1 MDMRKMT
8 NHDFD
13 QMVLF
18 FDQMAQTS
26 WLSAVHQQMVNDLV
40 QTKNLLRGKNLVQSD
55 HQVQLS
61 GLHVIDVGCATGRF
75 LHKLAD
81 QLERGVGIDLSPE
94 MIKEANSLATEH
106 KLADRLKFYE
116 GDAYHLPVER
126 ESFDAAIS
134 TCVLFLL
141 PEPGKGIAEISR
153 VLKADGCLLMLNPS
167 PKMSPES
174 ALAYAKEN
182 RIPEEEW
189 EYLLKWSNVSTRR
202 HRYSNQEVEQIL
214 TEYGFKEVRIT
225 EVLAG
230 LAHITMAYKQS

>member
-1 MDMRKMT
+1 
-8 NHDFD
+8 
-13 QMVLF
+13 MVFF

-26 WLSAVHQQMVNDLV
+26 WLSAVHQQMANELI
-40 QTKNLLRGKNLVQSD
+40 QGTNLVQLNNQVPQD
-55 HQVQLS
+55 HLVQANTQVQPK

-75 LHKLAD
+75 LHRLAEH
-81 QLERGVGIDLSPE
+81 LEWGIGIDLSPE
-94 MIKEANSLATEH
+94 MIKEANRLAIEH
-106 KLADRLKFYE
+106 KLGDRLKFCE

-141 PEPGKGIAEISR
+141 PEPEKGIAEISR
-153 VLKADGCLLMLNPS
+153 VLKAGGCLLMLNPA
-167 PKMSPES
+167 PQMNPES

-182 RIPEEEW
+182 QIPEEEW

-202 HRYSNQEVEQIL
+202 HRYSNQEVEQL
-214 TEYGFKEVRIT
+214 LSEHGFKEVSIT

-230 LAHITMAYKQS
+230 LAHITMAYKKS